1 MNHPA
6 KTKVLQR
13 VRVVI
18 EASNKKPIQDDGSG
32 KMWLN
37 AVKAGDRHTKGD
49 WFKKDRPIRGELV
62 FIVEK

>member
-13 VRVVI
+13 VKVVI
-18 EASNKKPIQDDGSG
+18 EAGNKKPIQDDGSG
-32 KMWLN
+32 KMFLN

-49 WFKKDRPIRGELV
+49 WFLGDRPVKGELIFMV
-62 FIVEK
+62 DK

>member
-18 EASNKKPIQDDGSG
+18 EAGNKKPIQDNGIGSIE
-32 KMWLN
+32 LN

-49 WFKKDRPIRGELV
+49 WFPGDRPIRGELIFV
-62 FIVEK
+62 VEK